1 MARWPPDSNAINP
14 VKVPPQRSSE
24 TNGVVNAAL
33 ALPFL
38 QPYNHKSDVWSFGC
52 CCYEMATQK
61 QAFNAR
67 DINALVYR
75 VVRGK
80 VARLPAL
87 YSDTLNDIVQSMLA
101 TDTDNRP
108 TVDALLQ
115 MKYVQRHIER
125 FLGNQAKSAEP
136 PPPLLQPR
144 RPIPSFPGVH

>member
-1 MARWPPDSNAINP
+1 M
-14 VKVPPQRSSE
+14 
-24 TNGVVNAAL
+24 
-33 ALPFL
+33 

-87 YSDTLNDIVQSMLA
+87 YSDTLNDIVQGMLS
-101 TDTDNRP
+101 TDADNRP
-108 TVDALLQ
+108 SVDELLQ

-136 PPPLLQPR
+136 PRPR
-144 RPIPSFPGVH
+144 SLAFGPATQSRSPRSHSGILNSPTPIAC